1 MPKQVSLLQDLTWR
15 IEAMGFDVLSLV
27 LRALPID
34 AASAFGGWLLRTL
47 GPLSPNHAV
56 ARTNLGFAFPDMG
69 EAETSRLLKGV
80 WDNVGRTFAEF
91 VLMDRIT
98 PATGRV
104 EIVGRERLDAI
115 RDSGK
120 PVIFVS
126 GHFANWE
133 VMMVALF
140 SAGIEAHVA
149 YRPTNNPYVNK
160 RIVEGRARYGITL
173 LSPKGK
179 GGRDLMLSL
188 RRGTSL
194 AILIDQK
201 DSRGVVVPFFGKP
214 APTMPGAARMALH
227 YGLEVQPL
235 KVERL
240 KGARFRM
247 TVGDP
252 IVLEKTGD
260 NDRDIVVGTERINT
274 FLEGVIRDRP
284 EGWFWVH
291 RRWRREDYPGGDTK
305 KRKRPR
311 RRDLA
316 AVDPEA

>member
-1 MPKQVSLLQDLTWR
+1 MPKKASLLQDLSWR
-15 IEAMGFDVLSLV
+15 IEAVGYDVLRVV
-27 LRALPID
+27 LRLLPVD
-34 AASAFGGWLLRTL
+34 TASAFGGWLLRTL
-47 GPLSPNHAV
+47 GPLSPNHLV
-56 ARTNLGFAFPDMG
+56 ARTNLGFAFPDMS
-69 EAETSRLLKGV
+69 EADKTALLPRI

-98 PATGRV
+98 PEAGRI
-104 EIVGRERLDAI
+104 EIVGRERLDVI
-115 RDSGK
+115 REGGK

-140 SAGIEAHVA
+140 SAGIAAHVA
-149 YRPTNNPYVNK
+149 YRPTNNPYVNE
-160 RIVEGRARYGITL
+160 RIVQGRARYGITL

-260 NDRDIVVGTERINT
+260 NDQDIEVGTRRINT

-311 RRDLA
+311 RNLA
-316 AVDPEA
+316 AAEPEA

>member
-1 MPKQVSLLQDLTWR
+1 MAEQPSFWQDLSWR
-15 IEAMGFDVLSLV
+15 IEAAGFDLLRGV
-27 LRALPID
+27 LRLLPVD
-34 AASAFGGWLLRTL
+34 AASGFGSWLMRAI
-47 GPLSPNHAV
+47 GPMTAYQSV
-56 ARTNLGFAFPDMG
+56 AMTNLGFAFPEKS
-69 EAETSRLLKGV
+69 EAERARILKGV

-91 VLMDRIT
+91 VIMDRIS
-98 PATGRV
+98 PSTGRV
-104 EIVGRERLDAI
+104 EIVGLERLEAI
-115 RDSGK
+115 KASGK

-149 YRPTNNPYVNK
+149 YRPTNNPYVNR
-160 RIVEGRARYGITL
+160 RIVEGRARYGIKL

-201 DSRGVVVPFFGKP
+201 DSQGVEIPFFGRP
-214 APTMPGAARMALH
+214 APTMPGAARMGLH

-235 KVERL
+235 AIERL

-247 TVGDP
+247 TVAEP
-252 IVLEKTGD
+252 IILEKTGD
-260 NDRDIVVGTERINT
+260 AAADIEAGTRRINDFLEERI
-274 FLEGVIRDRP
+274 RAKP
-284 EGWFWVH
+284 EDWFFVH
-291 RRWRREDYPGGDTK
+291 RRWRRREYPGGDTK
-305 KRKRPR
+305 KKRAS
-311 RRDLA
+311 DEG
-316 AVDPEA
+316 EAR

>member
-1 MPKQVSLLQDLTWR
+1 MRAL
-15 IEAMGFDVLSLV
+15 
-27 LRALPID
+27 LRALPVD
-34 AASAFGGWLLRTL
+34 WASAFGGWLLRTL
-47 GPLSPNHAV
+47 GPLSPNQKV
-56 ARTNLGFAFPDMG
+56 ALTNLGFAFPQMS
-69 EAETSRLLKGV
+69 EAERRALLPAI
-80 WDNVGRTFAEF
+80 WDNIGRTFAEF
-91 VLMDRIT
+91 VLMDRIN
-98 PATGRV
+98 PESGRV
-104 EIVGRERLDAI
+104 EIVGAERLAAI
-115 RDSGK
+115 KASGK

-149 YRPTNNPYVNK
+149 YRPTNNPYVNR

-201 DSRGVVVPFFGKP
+201 DSRGVDAPFFGKP

-227 YGLEVQPL
+227 YGLPVQPL
-235 KVERL
+235 SIERL
-240 KGARFRM
+240 EGARFRM
-247 TVGDP
+247 TVGEP
-252 IVLEKTGD
+252 IMLEKTGD
-260 NDRDIVVGTERINT
+260 TEADIVAGTLRINA
-274 FLEGVIRDRP
+274 FLEDVIRVRP

-291 RRWRREDYPGGDTK
+291 RRWRREDYPGGDA
-305 KRKRPR
+305 KRRERLR
-311 RRDLA
+311 RRA
-316 AVDPEA
+316 AGKA

>member
-1 MPKQVSLLQDLTWR
+1 MADKPSFGQDLSWR
-15 IEAMGFDVLSLV
+15 IEAAGYDLMRAL
-27 LRALPID
+27 LRALPVD

-47 GPLSPNHAV
+47 GPLSANQAV
-56 ARTNLGFAFPDMG
+56 ARANLGFAFPQMS
-69 EAETSRLLKGV
+69 EAEKAALLPRI
-80 WDNVGRTFAEF
+80 WDNIGRTFAEF

-98 PATGRV
+98 PESGRV

-115 RDSGK
+115 KASGK

-140 SAGIEAHVA
+140 SAGVAAHVA
-149 YRPTNNPYVNK
+149 YRPTNNPYVNQ

-201 DSRGVVVPFFGKP
+201 DSSGVEVPFFGKT

-227 YGLEVQPL
+227 YGLQVQPL
-235 KVERL
+235 EIERL

-247 TVGDP
+247 TVGEP
-252 IVLEKTGD
+252 IVLEKSGD
-260 NDRDIVVGTERINT
+260 LDADIVAGTERINS
-274 FLEGVIRDRP
+274 FLERVITARP
-284 EGWFWVH
+284 QEWFWVH
-291 RRWRREDYPGGDTK
+291 RRWRRSAYPGGDTK
-305 KRKRPR
+305 KRRKAA
-311 RRDLA
+311 DLYG
-316 AVDPEA
+316 

>member
-1 MPKQVSLLQDLTWR
+1 LAEKPSVWQDLSWR
-15 IEAMGFDVLSLV
+15 LEAVGFDVMRLL
-27 LRALPID
+27 LRLLPVD
-34 AASAFGGWLLRTL
+34 AASGFGGWLMRSIGPRT
-47 GPLSPNHAV
+47 PNHTYAH
-56 ARTNLGFAFPDMG
+56 TNLGFAFPRMD
-69 EAETSRLLKGV
+69 EASKQRLLRAI

-91 VLMDRIT
+91 VIMDRIS
-98 PATGRV
+98 PASGRV
-104 EIVGRERLDAI
+104 EIAGLERLAAI
-115 RDSGK
+115 KASGK

-133 VMMVALF
+133 TMMVALF

-149 YRPTNNPYVNK
+149 YRPTNNPYVND
-160 RIVEGRARYGITL
+160 RIVQGRARYGITL

-188 RRGTSL
+188 RRGVSL

-201 DSRGVVVPFFGKP
+201 DSQGIEVPIFGRP

-235 KVERL
+235 FVERL

-247 TVGDP
+247 TVGEP

-260 NDRDIVVGTERINT
+260 NATDIEAGTRRINA
-274 FLEGVIRDRP
+274 FLEDCIRARP

-291 RRWRREDYPGGDTK
+291 RRWRRREYPGGDTK
-305 KRKRPR
+305 KKR
-311 RRDLA
+311 
-316 AVDPEA
+316 